1 MRLLILAQ
9 MYLVLSM
16 GCASESDEQD
26 GPSLDQFIAAAAA
39 QGCANIVRCGS
50 DNPNMAPYLA
60 AIRERPDICATD
72 FADLTPRHQYKSLV
86 AEGTTRYDSEA
97 GKRCLEALPNV
108 CNETFHE
115 VRACDGVFTGTV
127 PTGGV
132 CRSSIEC
139 AGDAFCD
146 FRQDICGD
154 GTCSQRTALGESCD
168 GGECTHAGG
177 PSACGSFGCLP
188 LVEVVVGINDECG
201 DIDSPE
207 SIVRASCGDG
217 LFCSNHGSFDAARRC
232 LRRVG
237 RAELCEAGRDL
248 CSDFGD
254 ACVPDAE
261 GQSRCLP
268 VTLRSEVNAPCGQ
281 NPSLEGACNF
291 LMGLSCED
299 GKCVEFE
306 RLPDCVD

>member
-1 MRLLILAQ
+1 MRLSIVL
-9 MYLVLSM
+9 LVHLVMSS
-16 GCASESDEQD
+16 GCASESADQD
-26 GPSLDQFIAAAAA
+26 GPSLEQFIAASAA

-50 DNPNMAPYLA
+50 NNPDFAPYLV
-60 AIRERPDICATD
+60 AIRERPDLCASD
-72 FADLTPRHQYKSLV
+72 WADLTPRHQYQSRV
-86 AEGTTRYDSEA
+86 AEGTTRYSSEA
-97 GKRCLEALPNV
+97 AKRCLQALANV

-115 VRACDGVFTGTV
+115 VLACDAVFMGTV

-146 FRQDICGD
+146 FRQDVCGD
-154 GTCSQRTALGESCD
+154 GTCAQRTVFGESCD
-168 GGECTHAGG
+168 GGECTHASG

-217 LFCSNHGSFDAARRC
+217 LFCSHHGTSDATRRC
-232 LRRVG
+232 LKRVARG
-237 RAELCEAGRDL
+237 ELCDAGRDL
-248 CSDFGD
+248 CTDFSDT
-254 ACVPDAE
+254 CVPDAD

-268 VTLRSEVNAPCGQ
+268 VTLQSQINAPCGQ

-291 LMGLSCED
+291 LMGLSCEE
-299 GKCVEFE
+299 GSCVESE
-306 RLPDCVD
+306 RLPDCAD

>member
-1 MRLLILAQ
+1 MRLSILSLVH
-9 MYLVLSM
+9 LVLSI

-26 GPSLDQFIAAAAA
+26 DLSLEQFIAASAA

-50 DNPNMAPYLA
+50 DNPDLAPYLM
-60 AIRERPDICATD
+60 AIRERPDLCASD
-72 FADLTPRHQYKSLV
+72 WADLSPRHQYKSRV
-86 AEGTTRYDSEA
+86 AEGITLYNSEA
-97 GKRCLEALPNV
+97 GRRCLEALSHV

-115 VRACDGVFTGTV
+115 VRACDSVFTGTV

-139 AGDAFCD
+139 TGDAFCD
-146 FRQDICGD
+146 FRQDVCGD
-154 GTCSQRTALGESCD
+154 GTCAQRTALGESCD
-168 GGECTHAGG
+168 GGECTHAHG
-177 PSACGSFGCLP
+177 PSACGGFGCLP

-217 LFCSNHGSFDAARRC
+217 LFCSKHGTFDGTRRC
-232 LRRVG
+232 LERVA
-237 RAELCEAGRDL
+237 RAEVCEVGRDL

-254 ACVPDAE
+254 ACVQDAD

-268 VTLRSEVNAPCGQ
+268 VTLKSEVNAPCGQ

-291 LMGLSCED
+291 LMGLTCED
-299 GKCVEFE
+299 GKCVESE
-306 RLPDCVD
+306 RLPECAE